1 MSKVVISDTSCF
13 IILSKIDELELLHKV
28 YENILTTPE
37 IAAEYGETLPEWI
50 EIVSVQDKYKQQ
62 LLEIQLGKGESSAMA
77 LSLETPDSIL
87 IIDDYK
93 ARKTAEIL
101 NLKFIGTIG
110 LIIKAKLDGI
120 IPSVKPLLQKI
131 KLTNF
136 RLSTDLEQYTL
147 KEAREQT

>member
-13 IILSKIDELELLHKV
+13 IILSKINELELLHKV

-37 IAAEYGETLPEWI
+37 IVAEYGEALPEWI

-62 LLEIQLGKGESSAMA
+62 LFEMQLGKGESSAMA
-77 LSLETPDSIL
+77 LSLEIPDSIL

-110 LIIKAKLDGI
+110 LIIKAKLDGV

-136 RLSTDLEQYTL
+136 RLSTDLEQYAL
-147 KEAREQT
+147 KEAKEL